1 MDINYLNFRLNIFGS
16 HSTRLQLFAEDIE
29 KWLNMKL
36 MDLYCE
42 DRIIN
47 SSIGCKNEDQENPIY
62 FVLRAHNRISDKTY
76 ALYFILNTTKENI
89 NQNIYQIIEAKIREE
104 ARNNIYS
111 KDNKEVLKLFIEKYG
126 KRTKEEIA
134 DIFNEKE
141 NNIKQPEIIIPQIVE
156 QEPIVSADIDIETG
170 LIDPKRI
177 PNEYCFPTLESRGV
191 RLVGHSEIFLNIIE
205 MMYSSSAIDGT
216 KGEISDKNLYYDYI
230 IPFSKVK
237 NIYLSDFHNFEY
249 YSRYSQKYE
258 DKNKNVYEYIL
269 FCIYEKLKDCPY
281 FVRYLAPIVVDK
293 DSNMTVQDAVNNY
306 YDSIS
311 GRVSSRYQKSIEAF
325 QKKYR

>member
-1 MDINYLNFRLNIFGS
+1 MEIETETVSFDVSLYNEREMKDKIRPYVYTYLDEPPIKIISLKDICSSIIILSATYYDTLGRRHESNWVFKL
-16 HSTRLQLFAEDIE
+16 DITN
-29 KWLNMKL
+29 KS
-36 MDLYCE
+36 LY
-42 DRIIN
+42 RII
-47 SSIGCKNEDQENPIY
+47 EDQ
-62 FVLRAHNRISDKTY
+62 
-76 ALYFILNTTKENI
+76 
-89 NQNIYQIIEAKIREE
+89 IREE
-104 ARNNIYS
+104 AINNIYS
-111 KDNKEVLKLFIEKYG
+111 AEDKELLKEFVKDKGHRNDN
-126 KRTKEEIA
+126 EIA

-141 NNIKQPEIIIPQIVE
+141 NNVKKPEIIIPQIVE

-249 YSRYSQKYE
+249 YSRYTQKYE
-258 DKNKNVYEYIL
+258 DKNENEYEYEYIL

-281 FVRYLAPIVVDK
+281 YIRYLAPIVVDK
-293 DSNMTVQDAVNNY
+293 DSSMTVQDAVNNY

>member
-1 MDINYLNFRLNIFGS
+1 MNIEKETIRFEIDIFNQTEMEYFSLKCYLNKSPINQFRIDDTFSSLIKLKVIYKDIFS
-16 HSTRLQLFAEDIE
+16 REIKHNWVFKLDITN
-29 KWLNMKL
+29 KS
-36 MDLYCE
+36 LY
-42 DRIIN
+42 RII
-47 SSIGCKNEDQENPIY
+47 EDQ
-62 FVLRAHNRISDKTY
+62 
-76 ALYFILNTTKENI
+76 
-89 NQNIYQIIEAKIREE
+89 IREE
-104 ARNNIYS
+104 AKNNVYS
-111 KDNKEVLKLFIEKYG
+111 VEDKELLKIFVKQKG
-126 KRTKEEIA
+126 HRTDDEIA

-156 QEPIVSADIDIETG
+156 QEPIVSADINIETG

-177 PNEYCFPTLESRGV
+177 PDEYCFTNLKSRGV
-191 RLVGHSEIFLNIIE
+191 RLISHSEIFLNIIE

-216 KGEISDKNLYYDYI
+216 KGEISDINLYYDYI

-258 DKNKNVYEYIL
+258 DKNENIYEYIL
-269 FCIYEKLKDCPY
+269 FCIYEKLKDSPY

-311 GRVSSRYQKSIEAF
+311 GRVSPRYQKSIEAF

>member
-1 MDINYLNFRLNIFGS
+1 MN
-16 HSTRLQLFAEDIE
+16 IE
-29 KWLNMKL
+29 KETVDFDVSLYNEREMKDIIL
-36 MDLYCE
+36 PYVNTYLDAPPIKLISLKDICSSIIILSATYYDTLGRRHESNWVFKLDITNKSLY
-42 DRIIN
+42 RII
-47 SSIGCKNEDQENPIY
+47 EDQ
-62 FVLRAHNRISDKTY
+62 
-76 ALYFILNTTKENI
+76 
-89 NQNIYQIIEAKIREE
+89 IREE
-104 ARNNIYS
+104 AINNIYS
-111 KDNKEVLKLFIEKYG
+111 AEDKELLKEFVKDKGHRNDN
-126 KRTKEEIA
+126 EIA

-141 NNIKQPEIIIPQIVE
+141 NNVKKPEIIIPQIVE

-237 NIYLSDFHNFEY
+237 NIYLSDFHFIDY
-249 YSRYSQKYE
+249 YSEYSKRDVDE
-258 DKNKNVYEYIL
+258 YEYIL
-269 FCIYEKLKDCPY
+269 FCIYEKLKDSPY

-311 GRVSSRYQKSIEAF
+311 GRVSPRYQKNIEAF

>member
-1 MDINYLNFRLNIFGS
+1 MDINYLNFKLNIFGS
-16 HSTRLQLFAEDIE
+16 NSRRLQLFGEDIE
-29 KWLNMKL
+29 KCLNKKL
-36 MDLYCE
+36 MELYSE

-111 KDNKEVLKLFIEKYG
+111 EDNKEVLKLFIEKYG

-141 NNIKQPEIIIPQIVE
+141 KVINQPEIIIPQIVE
-156 QEPIVSADIDIETG
+156 QEPIVSADIDIEAG
-170 LIDPKRI
+170 LIDPKRE
-177 PNEYCFPTLESRGV
+177 PKDFYYSKLNNRGASITS
-191 RLVGHSEIFLNIIE
+191 SELFFNIIKD
-205 MMYSSSAIDGT
+205 MYSSSAIDGT
-216 KGEISDKNLYYDYI
+216 RGEISENNLYYDYI

-237 NIYLSDFHNFEY
+237 NIYLSDFHFIDY
-249 YSRYSQKYE
+249 YSEYSKKDVDE
-258 DKNKNVYEYIL
+258 YEYIL

-311 GRVSSRYQKSIEAF
+311 GRVSPRYQKSIEAF